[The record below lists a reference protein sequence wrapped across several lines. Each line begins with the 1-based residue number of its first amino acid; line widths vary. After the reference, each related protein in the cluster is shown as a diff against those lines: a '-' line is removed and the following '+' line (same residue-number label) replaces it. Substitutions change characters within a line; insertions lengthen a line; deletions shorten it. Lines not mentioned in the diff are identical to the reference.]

1 MHRPVRRPAG
11 PVDARS
17 PAPQA
22 CAAVKGVILT
32 DEGTSEPLDA
42 AALRAAPEAGLRLLS
57 LAVPLLA
64 AALLL
69 ARLVD

>member
-1 MHRPVRRPAG
+1 M
-11 PVDARS
+11 
-17 PAPQA
+17 
-22 CAAVKGVILT
+22 ILT